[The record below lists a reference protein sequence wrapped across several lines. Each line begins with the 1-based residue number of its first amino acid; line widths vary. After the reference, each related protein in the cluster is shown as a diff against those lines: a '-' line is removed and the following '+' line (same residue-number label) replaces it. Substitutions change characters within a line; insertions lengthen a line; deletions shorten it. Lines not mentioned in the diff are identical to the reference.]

1 LVQAVISTGIVMDE
15 KTQLLRIAE
24 LGISNFES
32 LEEVHCR
39 QADMLDCLASS
50 FVARHVCA
58 GLSDCRGDHCG
69 RVNCIE
75 ACWFGTRRRR
85 LEQIPAIYD
94 LLQKSG
100 QPLHEVRVVRGVW
113 TRRAEDL
120 ALVNIKAAKQLNA
133 RLLDRTYNPSVVAV
147 GMFNAF
153 KGPEGLVH
161 KREPGEPDL
170 PDPLWI
176 CEIHQIVAGAEKDAL
191 ERAFSIP
198 LKRDPGAIFSE
209 FWQKPV
215 KKLGKV
221 VGNVF
226 RRDLRGK
233 SRPWLNAG
241 NPSKR
246 ERREFYSW
254 LLSLRPDA
262 RLIRYGCDEHFKK
275 VEGKK
280 PRRFVLASA
289 PQPPTREDKLA
300 KGSALDIPCTGA

>member
-1 LVQAVISTGIVMDE
+1 MDE
-15 KTQLLRIAE
+15 ERRLQRLAK
-24 LGISNFES
+24 LGISNFET
-32 LEEVHCR
+32 LEYVRSR

-50 FVARHVCA
+50 FVARHVYA
-58 GLSDCRGDHCG
+58 GLTDCRGNHCG

-94 LLQKSG
+94 LLQNSG
-100 QPLHEVRVVRGVW
+100 EPLYEVRVVRGVW
-113 TRRAEDL
+113 TRQAEDL

-147 GMFNAF
+147 GMFNVF
-153 KGPEGLVH
+153 KGPEGMVH

-176 CEIHQIVAGAEKDAL
+176 CEIHQIVSGAEKDAL

-198 LKRDPGAIFSE
+198 IRRDHGAIFSE
-209 FWQKPV
+209 FWLKPV
-215 KKLGKV
+215 EKLGKV

-241 NPSKR
+241 SPNKR
-246 ERREFYSW
+246 ERREFYTW
-254 LLSLRPDA
+254 LLSLRPDS

-280 PRRFVLASA
+280 PRRFVLAAA
-289 PQPPTREDKLA
+289 PQLPTHEQKLKLA
-300 KGSALDIPCTGA
+300 HERRVRRMLKSKPKERN